1 MSLRTL
7 LRIHVTYIYHTDT
20 WCPLQQAGNITQL
33 ISSTF
38 LSYYY
43 SVLVITYTSSRML
56 ISPQNDVV
64 GHGREHLFHCMPLSC
79 IPSLEQFIVLMR
91 KLIDIKT
98 TTLGPYY
105 YEVIHGP
112 NAALPYV
119 HPECMSSF
127 HLHLLQE
134 QCNGW
139 ACAMSSF
146 RKHNKIII
154 NFLSLGR
161 QEH

>member
-1 MSLRTL
+1 
-7 LRIHVTYIYHTDT
+7 
-20 WCPLQQAGNITQL
+20 
-33 ISSTF
+33 
-38 LSYYY
+38 
-43 SVLVITYTSSRML
+43 ML
-56 ISPQNDVV
+56 IRPQNDVV

-98 TTLGPYY
+98 TTPGPYY

-112 NAALPYV
+112 NVALPCV
-119 HPECMSSF
+119 HPECTSTA
-127 HLHLLQE
+127 HLHLLHE

-154 NFLSLGR
+154 NFRSLGKAR
-161 QEH
+161 TLKSVSYYFMIRVFWVVSSCNLVDVSHHFDEPVTSIV